1 MQLIFEKLR
10 YQNFLSTGNQFTE
23 ILLNRSK
30 STLVIGSN
38 GAGKSTMLD
47 ALFFALYG
55 KAFRNINKPQLIN
68 SITNKNLLVECE
80 FSIGR
85 KKYMVRRGMR
95 PNVFEIY
102 VNDSMIDQNS
112 DIREYHEIL
121 EKNILKMS
129 ERSFRQIVV
138 LGSANYKPFM
148 QLSAGDRRHVVE
160 DLLDLQIF
168 SIMNSLLKD
177 KINQN
182 KLDLSS
188 NDYEVEMVDQ
198 KIELNEKHVLSLMNN
213 NTELVDRKRRRIE
226 KNQKDI
232 AKFD

>member
-112 DIREYHEIL
+112 DIREYQEIL
-121 EKNILKMS
+121 EKNILK
-129 ERSFRQIVV
+129 I
-138 LGSANYKPFM
+138 
-148 QLSAGDRRHVVE
+148 
-160 DLLDLQIF
+160 
-168 SIMNSLLKD
+168 
-177 KINQN
+177 
-182 KLDLSS
+182 
-188 NDYEVEMVDQ
+188 
-198 KIELNEKHVLSLMNN
+198 
-213 NTELVDRKRRRIE
+213 
-226 KNQKDI
+226 
-232 AKFD
+232 